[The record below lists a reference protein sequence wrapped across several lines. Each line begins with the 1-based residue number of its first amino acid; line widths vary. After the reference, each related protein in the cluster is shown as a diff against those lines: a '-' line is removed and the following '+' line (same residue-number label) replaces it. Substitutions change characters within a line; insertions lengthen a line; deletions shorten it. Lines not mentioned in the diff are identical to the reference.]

1 MEERGAPLPGRTGSL
16 SEKCSGKKEKFE
28 RMKEGMKKVD
38 EYANASGFGVSFL
51 KEEE

>member
-16 SEKCSGKKEKFE
+16 SENLRREKEKLE

-38 EYANASGFGVSFL
+38 IDTPTLLDGEKAVPE
-51 KEEE
+51 K